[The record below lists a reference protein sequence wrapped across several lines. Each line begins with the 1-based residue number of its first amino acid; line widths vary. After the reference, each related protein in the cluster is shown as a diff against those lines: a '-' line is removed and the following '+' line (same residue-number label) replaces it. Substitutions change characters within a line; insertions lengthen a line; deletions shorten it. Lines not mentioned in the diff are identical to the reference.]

1 MIMNFGNWIT
11 VAFLAFAAII
21 ISLVVVSMRQEVSL
35 VAADYYQQEI
45 AYQGRIDELTN
56 AKGQQ
61 SIELSRKPGENQ
73 LTLTFAGAG
82 SGVTGEVH
90 MYRPSDASLDKSLP
104 LSLDDSSTF
113 RIDTSALKKGL
124 WKMKITWKVDGKSYF
139 EEKTIV
145 I

>member
-21 ISLVVVSMRQEVSL
+21 ISLVVVSMRQDVSL

-56 AKGQQ
+56 ANAQQ
-61 SIELSRKPGENQ
+61 SIEVSRKAGEDQ
-73 LTLTFAGAG
+73 LMLTFSEAG

-104 LSLDDSSTF
+104 LVLDESGTF

-124 WKMKITWKVDGKSYF
+124 WKMKITWKADGKSYF
-139 EEKTIV
+139 EEKTVV